1 MRSES
6 LRSIALS
13 LIAIVFLGSAGAQTP
28 AGNWLDSN
36 SATAWNRPGTPIPY
50 APERQNPDPRCR
62 AQARSPQSD
71 EDRQLG
77 AHGWDL
83 VGSPSAAKGIQVMGA
98 TADYDGMCRPRQYQ
112 SFVFADGVF
121 AGTLSPHLMDSRTDG
136 ALSQVM
142 IESDRKLQA
151 KYLRY
156 AATDPLCCASRTTTV
171 TFAIDAD
178 PPMIRALSVT
188 TVANS
193 SPHTR

>member
-1 MRSES
+1 

-13 LIAIVFLGSAGAQTP
+13 LIAVVFLGAAGAQMP

-36 SATAWNRPGTPIPY
+36 SLTAWNRPGTPIPY

-62 AQARSPQSD
+62 ALARSPHSD
-71 EDRQLG
+71 EEGQLRT
-77 AHGWDL
+77 HGWDL
-83 VGSPSAAKGIQVMGA
+83 VGPPSAAKDIEVIAA

-112 SFVFADGVF
+112 SFVFVHGVF

-136 ALSQVM
+136 ALSQVT
-142 IESDRKLQA
+142 IESDRKLRA

-156 AATDPLCCASRTTTV
+156 ASTDPLCCASRTTTV
-171 TFAIDAD
+171 TFAIDAG
-178 PPMIRALSVT
+178 PPVIRAVAVT

-193 SPHTR
+193 PTHLR

>member
-6 LRSIALS
+6 LRSIALL
-13 LIAIVFLGSAGAQTP
+13 LIAVVFGGSAGAQTP
-28 AGNWLDSN
+28 AGNWLDS
-36 SATAWNRPGTPIPY
+36 SSVTAWNRAGTPIPY

-62 AQARSPQSD
+62 GLVRSPQSD
-71 EDRQLG
+71 EDRHLRT
-77 AHGWDL
+77 HGWDL
-83 VGSPSAAKGIQVMGA
+83 VGPATAAKDIQVIAA

-112 SFVFADGVF
+112 SFVFAHGVF
-121 AGTLSPHLMDSRTDG
+121 VGTLSPHLMDSRTDG
-136 ALSQVM
+136 ALSQVT
-142 IESDRKLQA
+142 IESERKLRA

-178 PPMIRALSVT
+178 PPAIRALSAT

-193 SPHTR
+193 SPQAP